1 MAVFHYLVKN
11 DEGSRN
17 EGDIRAESM
26 DLALQKLTTNGQIVI
41 TLKEVDTT
49 FDFLG
54 PFLDEIN
61 LTFERIKNRVPLA
74 NIVFFTRQL
83 ATMFSA
89 GLTLERAIQA
99 LAVEEKHKKFKKILT
114 EVGSSIRKG
123 LNLSESLARH
133 PGVFNNLF
141 VAMTKAGEVSGNLNE
156 ILDQLASYLENLDDT
171 RRKVK
176 GAMTYPIFMV
186 IFLGCMVLAML
197 VWIIPKFSE
206 VYAQLGASL
215 PGATRKMMDAS
226 AWVTENLGFMLF
238 NLILVSLTVFLISK
252 TQRGGF
258 IIDSIKLKIPVFGNL
273 LDQSIL
279 NKFCKT
285 FGILIGAGV
294 PVLEAMGLLKKVVGN
309 RVYEKAVADASDYIR
324 DGDNI
329 STALRR
335 TEIFPSIL
343 LQLTSTGEETGE
355 IDDLLDRAADYYHK
369 QVNALVERMTTLIE
383 PLLILLVGAV
393 IALMVV
399 LTYLPVFH
407 LGSALQSGL

>member
-1 MAVFHYLVKN
+1 VAVYNYLTKN
-11 DEGSRN
+11 SEGARK
-17 EGDIRAESM
+17 EGEIRA
-26 DLALQKLTTNGQIVI
+26 DTLDNAIQKLTANGQMVI
-41 TLKEVDTT
+41 TLKEVDDS

-54 PFLDEIN
+54 PFLDEIQ
-61 LTFERIKNRVPLA
+61 LSIEKAKNRIPLS

-89 GLTLERAIQA
+89 GLTIERAIQSLGA
-99 LAVEEKHKKFKKILT
+99 EEKHRKFQKVLAS
-114 EVGSSIRKG
+114 VGDNIRKG
-123 LNLSESLARH
+123 LNMSESLSRH

-141 VAMTKAGEVSGNLNE
+141 IAMVKAGEVSGNLNE
-156 ILDQLASYLENLDDT
+156 ILEQLSTYLENLDDT

-176 GAMTYPIFMV
+176 SAMNYPIFMIV
-186 IFLGCMVLAML
+186 FLICMLMVML
-197 VWIIPKFSE
+197 LVIIPKFSQ
-206 VYAQLGASL
+206 VYAQLGAGL
-215 PGATRKMMDAS
+215 PPATRKMINFSEWFAGN
-226 AWVTENLGFMLF
+226 AGFLF
-238 NLILVSLTVFLISK
+238 FVVSTISTILWLISK

-258 IIDSIKLKIPVFGNL
+258 ALDTIKLKIPVFGSL
-273 LDQSIL
+273 MEQSIL

-294 PVLEAMGLLKKVVGN
+294 PVLETTALLRKVVDN
-309 RVYEKAVADASDYIR
+309 KVYAKAIDEASDYIR
-324 DGDNI
+324 DGYNI

-335 TEIFPSIL
+335 TEVFPSIL
-343 LQLTSTGEETGE
+343 LQLASTGEETGE
-355 IDDLLDRAADYYHK
+355 LDDLLDRAATYYQK
-369 QVNALVERMTTLIE
+369 QVDALVERMTTLIE

>member
-1 MAVFHYLVKN
+1 MAVYNYLTKN
-11 DEGSRN
+11 SEGKRK
-17 EGDIRAESM
+17 EGEIRADSL
-26 DLALQKLTTNGQIVI
+26 DNAIQKLTANGQMVI
-41 TLKEVDTT
+41 TLKEVDDT

-54 PFLDEIN
+54 PFLDEIQ
-61 LTFERIKNRVPLA
+61 LSIEKLKNRIPLA

-89 GLTLERAIQA
+89 GLTLERAIQSLGA
-99 LAVEEKHKKFKKILT
+99 EEKHRKFKKVL
-114 EVGSSIRKG
+114 SSVSDNIRKG
-123 LNLSESLARH
+123 LNMSESLSRH

-141 VAMTKAGEVSGNLNE
+141 IAMVKAGEVSGNLNE
-156 ILDQLASYLENLDDT
+156 ILEQLSSYLENLDDT

-176 GAMTYPIFMV
+176 SAMNYPIFMIV
-186 IFLGCMVLAML
+186 FLICMLMVML
-197 VWIIPKFSE
+197 LIIIPKFSQ
-206 VYAQLGASL
+206 VYAQLGAGL
-215 PGATRKMMDAS
+215 PPATRKMISFSEWFTD
-226 AWVTENLGFMLF
+226 NIGFLF
-238 NLILVSLTVFLISK
+238 FIGFTITSVIWLVSK

-258 IIDSIKLKIPVFGNL
+258 ALDSIKLKIPVFGSL
-273 LDQSIL
+273 LEQSIL

-294 PVLEAMGLLKKVVGN
+294 PVLETTALLRKVVDN
-309 RVYEKAVADASDYIR
+309 KVYAKAIDNASDLIR
-324 DGDNI
+324 DGYNI

-335 TEIFPSIL
+335 TEVFPSIL
-343 LQLTSTGEETGE
+343 LQLASTGEETGE
-355 IDDLLDRAADYYHK
+355 LDDLLDRAAEYYQK
-369 QVNALVERMTTLIE
+369 QVDALVERMTTLIE

>member
-1 MAVFHYLVKN
+1 MAVFHYLVKS
-11 DEGSRN
+11 DEGSRS
-17 EGDIRAESM
+17 EGDIRAASM
-26 DLALQKLTTNGQIVI
+26 DLALQKLTSNGQIVI

-99 LAVEEKHKKFKKILT
+99 LAVEEKHNKFKKILT

-186 IFLGCMVLAML
+186 VFLGCMVLAML

-206 VYAQLGASL
+206 VYSQLGASL
-215 PGATRKMMDAS
+215 PGATKKMMDAS
-226 AWVTENLGFMLF
+226 AWLTENLGFMFF
-238 NLILVSLTVFLISK
+238 NFILVFLIMFLISK

-258 IIDSIKLKIPVFGNL
+258 VIDTIKLKIPVFGSL

-294 PVLEAMGLLKKVVGN
+294 PVLEAMALLKRVVGN
-309 RVYEKAVADASDYIR
+309 RVYEKAVGDAANYIR
-324 DGDNI
+324 DGYNI

-343 LQLTSTGEETGE
+343 LQLVSTGEETGE

-369 QVNALVERMTTLIE
+369 QVNALVDRMTTLIE

>member
-1 MAVFHYLVKN
+1 MAIFNYLTK
-11 DEGSRN
+11 DSEGNRK
-17 EGDIRAESM
+17 EGEIRADSL
-26 DLALQKLTTNGQIVI
+26 DGAIQKLTSNGQLVI
-41 TLKEVDTT
+41 SLKEVDDT

-54 PFLDEIN
+54 PFLDEIQ
-61 LTFERIKNRVPLA
+61 LSIEKLKNRVPLS

-89 GLTLERAIQA
+89 GLTLERAIQSLGA
-99 LAVEEKHKKFKKILT
+99 EEKHRKFKKVLNS
-114 EVGSSIRKG
+114 VSDNIRKG

-133 PGVFNNLF
+133 PGVFNTLF
-141 VAMTKAGEVSGNLNE
+141 IAMIKAGEVSGNLNE
-156 ILDQLASYLENLDDT
+156 ILEQLSSYLENLDDT

-176 GAMTYPIFMV
+176 SAMNYPIFM
-186 IFLGCMVLAML
+186 ILFLIAML
-197 VWIIPKFSE
+197 MVMLLVIIPKFSQ
-206 VYAQLGASL
+206 VYSQLGAGL
-215 PGATRKMMDAS
+215 PAATRKMIDLSNWFGA
-226 AWVTENLGFMLF
+226 NIGFLSF
-238 NLILVSLTVFLISK
+238 LIFLIFSTLWLISK

-258 IIDSIKLKIPVFGNL
+258 ALDTILLKIPVFGAL
-273 LDQSIL
+273 IEQSIL

-294 PVLEAMGLLKKVVGN
+294 PVLETTALLRKVVDN
-309 RVYEKAVADASDYIR
+309 KVYERAIDNASDLIR
-324 DGDNI
+324 DGYNI

-335 TEIFPSIL
+335 TEVFPSIL
-343 LQLTSTGEETGE
+343 LQLASTGEDTGE
-355 IDDLLDRAADYYHK
+355 LDDLLDRAADYYQK
-369 QVNALVERMTTLIE
+369 QVDALVERMTTLIE